1 MRWATSSLFLCTI
14 LVSASAAM
22 ACGWTAVIAA
32 TQDTQTPG
40 EPVWSRWIGVLITSA
55 WLVTSLV
62 LGFRR
67 GWFERTRPVAWPIE
81 PAGNLL
87 LVLTAILLAGPVA
100 LAVAARVPATDDQ
113 TLTPL
118 VTVLASGGTAIMA
131 WLVAT
136 RFFAARAPRPSS
148 ASRGRAIVVGLLG
161 LALAWPFVTLTAWSG
176 DMLQQ
181 AMGGPAVPAVAHD
194 TLELLRANASRP
206 SAWLLALAV
215 VTLTPLAEELV
226 WRGGMQQLLKGLGM
240 TRLGAVAVTAVL
252 FALVHWSA
260 VPPSAR
266 LSALPALAALGFALG
281 WLMERAGRLAAP
293 ITAHA
298 AFNLANLLLFSML
311 PE

>member
-1 MRWATSSLFLCTI
+1 LDTQVPAELVGSRWT
-14 LVSASAAM
+14 
-22 ACGWTAVIAA
+22 GAVIAS
-32 TQDTQTPG
+32 
-40 EPVWSRWIGVLITSA
+40 V
-55 WLVTSLV
+55 WLVISLV

-87 LVLTAILLAGPVA
+87 LVLTAMLLAGPVA
-100 LAVAARVPATDDQ
+100 LAVAARVPATGDQ

-118 VTVLASGGTAIMA
+118 VTVLASGGTAVMA
-131 WLVAT
+131 WLVAS
-136 RFFAARAPRPSS
+136 RFFGARAPQPPP
-148 ASRGRAIVVGLLG
+148 APVGCAMAAGLVG

-206 SAWLLALAV
+206 SAWLLAMAV
-215 VTLTPLAEELV
+215 VTLTPLAEEVV

-240 TRLGAVAVTAVL
+240 TRLAAMTVTAVL

-260 VPPSAR
+260 VPPTAR